1 MLGKPI
7 TSSSRPK
14 NCLSSSKTGGRSTIG
29 RFNSNDKTLL
39 ELRDLETDGALII
52 VAEAEIIIKRIAKKR
67 PKAVKEP
74 KTEAKKLR
82 RKFM

>member
-1 MLGKPI
+1 
-7 TSSSRPK
+7 
-14 NCLSSSKTGGRSTIG
+14 
-29 RFNSNDKTLL
+29 L
-39 ELRDLETDGALII
+39 ELRDFETDGVLII
-52 VAEAEIIIKRIAKKR
+52 VAEAEIIIKRMAKKR